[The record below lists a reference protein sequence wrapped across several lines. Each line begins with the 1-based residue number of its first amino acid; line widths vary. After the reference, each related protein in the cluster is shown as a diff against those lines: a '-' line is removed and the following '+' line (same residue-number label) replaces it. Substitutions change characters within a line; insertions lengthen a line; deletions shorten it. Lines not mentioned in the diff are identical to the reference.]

1 MTSFRFY
8 QGTSKPKGIGFLETF
23 KNIIYYKIIII
34 TARIIW
40 RVKLKAKIKKYKFRE
55 LLILRL
61 NKFISYQFL
70 IILLE
75 KPKHEQS
82 LQNK

>member
-1 MTSFRFY
+1 MKF
-8 QGTSKPKGIGFLETF
+8 
-23 KNIIYYKIIII
+23 
-34 TARIIW
+34 
-40 RVKLKAKIKKYKFRE
+40 KLKAKRKKYKFRE